1 MTSSLRN
8 ENFQA
13 FKNHVIE
20 TIPKREQQAVLKKV
34 KTEKKR
40 KMSLLYDQ
48 LEKARKDLHQVR

>member
-1 MTSSLRN
+1 M
-8 ENFQA
+8 
-13 FKNHVIE
+13 IE

-48 LEKARKDLHQVR
+48 LEKARKDLHQV